1 MKLLVDQNLPPKL
14 AKVASTEFP
23 GSCHVIYLQFDA
35 EDDQA
40 IWELAKA
47 EGYIVISKDSDF
59 QHRALTYGAPP
70 KVIHI
75 DRGNC
80 STADASRCSRHIW
93 RKSKAS
99 LLIPIRACLSWDE
112 STR

>member
-23 GSCHVIYLQFDA
+23 GSCHVIDLQFDA
-35 EDDQA
+35 EDDQE
-40 IWELAKA
+40 IWELAKT
-47 EGYIVISKDSDF
+47 EGFVVISKDSDF
-59 QHRALTYGAPP
+59 LHRSLTYGAPP

-80 STADASRCSRHIW
+80 STAECIALFFDHLPEIKNFVDDAES
-93 RKSKAS
+93 S
-99 LLIPIRACLSWDE
+99 LLVIG
-112 STR
+112 